1 MPSRNVPYQNIQS
14 DNLLHISKALTQMG
28 LTMYVIYFEIVDLT
42 VKTSNIKIYKGNKN
56 TLFLYFGEISN
67 YPIQTIIRILNLT
80 YSIYHTY
87 SYFQNQLIH
96 IRMGLLRIIQKW
108 IKYYE
113 IQQQEKEKRSN
124 IGTNKG
130 YKTALIL
137 YFQRKVKITYSMYQ
151 VINE

>member
-1 MPSRNVPYQNIQS
+1 ME
-14 DNLLHISKALTQMG
+14 

-42 VKTSNIKIYKGNKN
+42 VKTSNIEINKGNK
-56 TLFLYFGEISN
+56 TTPFLYFWREVKI
-67 YPIQTIIRILNLT
+67 T

-96 IRMGLLRIIQKW
+96 IRMGLLWIIQKW

-113 IQQQEKEKRSN
+113 RLQQEKEKRSN

-130 YKTALIL
+130 YKTNLIL
-137 YFQRKVKITYSMYQ
+137 YF
-151 VINE
+151 